1 MLILYQLY
9 ITNIVYLILLKFFF
23 RKNTIILFRRDTGI
37 NQNYSWKVWRNILH
51 PHWKLTNTSSMLW
64 TAKLLLK
71 LMAYS
76 YIIYQISCLYVHYK
90 TILWPT
96 NIFKVIFRLYRI
108 TYATIFCL
116 LINLRTLFSYK
127 IGCSVKL
134 QLYSISFYWRWILT
148 NPPLDYIFFLYPQ
161 CLQNF

>member
-1 MLILYQLY
+1 M
-9 ITNIVYLILLKFFF
+9 
-23 RKNTIILFRRDTGI
+23 
-37 NQNYSWKVWRNILH
+37 WRNILH
-51 PHWKLTNTSSMLW
+51 PHRKLTNMSSMLW
-64 TAKLLLK
+64 MAKLLLK

-134 QLYSISFYWRWILT
+134 QFLNIFLLEVNFDKSTIGLHLLFISSMLAK
-148 NPPLDYIFFLYPQ
+148 FLG
-161 CLQNF
+161 N